1 MGYNH
6 HLPFHLYLQFITTA
20 PINDIRWTREIR
32 KYVVARP
39 DQRKAYYEWL
49 NSGEVLSEWYKLT
62 YE

>member
-6 HLPFHLYLQFITTA
+6 HLPFDLYLQFITTA
-20 PINDIRWTREIR
+20 PIDDIRWTREIR
-32 KYVVARP
+32 KYLVTRA

-49 NSGEVLSEWYKLT
+49 NSGDVLSEWYKLT